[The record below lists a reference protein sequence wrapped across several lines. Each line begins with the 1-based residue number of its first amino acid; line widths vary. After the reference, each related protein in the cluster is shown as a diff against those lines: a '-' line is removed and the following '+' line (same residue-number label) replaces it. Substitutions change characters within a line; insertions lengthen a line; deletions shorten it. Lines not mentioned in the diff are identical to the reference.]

1 MLIRSYLQR
10 KILIRSS
17 MSADQTV
24 VLITDTNLR
33 RCGLKDC
40 WFSAVSIQ
48 YRVVVAVIIDVIII
62 RHLQYCFVI
71 TSCVFS
77 AWQWFHT
84 WFVILDKHFLSGKSL
99 ILKRSRIEDGYYLF
113 DISIQILKGC
123 VNVFF

>member
-1 MLIRSYLQR
+1 MLIRSYVQR

-17 MSADQTV
+17 VRADQTV

-33 RCGLKDC
+33 RCSLKDC

-84 WFVILDKHFLSGKSL
+84 WFVILDKYFLSGKSL
-99 ILKRSRIEDGYYLF
+99 ILKRSRVEDGYYLF

-123 VNVFF
+123 VNLFF